1 MTTHILPLVIAFL
14 AAAAIGGFFF
24 VRLSGKMKSKLKV
37 LGMLSQFTPGKASCR
52 RLTPGFRGT
61 MDGMPFAVELP
72 RDSSNSGIGLELSVT
87 ASTLFQLEMHRGID
101 VSDPGAG
108 HGQLDFDIIDDPN
121 MMAPTYLNDAV
132 RRQYI
137 WNFLTTGFSSFA
149 VEKDKVR
156 IVMHNCDIDADLQ
169 PAAVYIQIIA
179 LVQLAKDTTRRPT
192 ASQAA

>member
-1 MTTHILPLVIAFL
+1 MTTHILILAIVLL
-14 AAAAIGGFFF
+14 AAAAAGGYFFI
-24 VRLSGKMKSKLKV
+24 RLSGKMKSKLKV
-37 LGMLSQFTPGKASCR
+37 LGMLSQFTPGKAICR
-52 RLTPGFRGT
+52 GLVPGFMGT
-61 MDGMPFAVELP
+61 MDGMQFAVELR

-101 VSDPGAG
+101 VSDPGGA
-108 HGQLDFDIIDDPN
+108 HGQLDFDIISDPN
-121 MMAPTYLNDAV
+121 IMAPTYLNDAV

-156 IVMHNCDIDADLQ
+156 IIMHNCDIDADLQ
-169 PAAVYIQIIA
+169 PAAVYIQLLA

-192 ASQAA
+192 